1 MNVRAALAVNR
12 NAGRLMAL
20 YAAIEAAISAQAPAM
35 LPTPEGEAL
44 PVDRLAR
51 QFGLDDAAVIA
62 LLLAAAADLAPDAL
76 AGIRPDVALARQ
88 LGGEGMWLALC
99 PQAPLRRWRLIEL
112 EGGGALTTRLLR
124 IDERVLSHIVG
135 IDFCDARL
143 DGFLTA
149 IDVQQADTGCAAAAD
164 RIAAAWRADAEG
176 RWPVLHVSGADP
188 DTRRLLGATTAKR
201 CGFRPF
207 ALDRAAIPQGGY
219 ERTALIRLCEREM
232 MLANGALLIEGEE
245 AEAAT
250 RAFVDTIDAP
260 VILGGDP
267 PEGLVRAR
275 LRADAGRDER
285 NARLDQ
291 WRHALGAQAHLLPS
305 GAIER
310 VARQFELSAR
320 DIAAAA
326 LEATDPLAPVAQP
339 LADRLWIAARGY
351 ARVRL
356 SALAEPIDAAAGW
369 DDIVLPPDRIAQL
382 QAIAVHARRAA
393 QVEEDW
399 GWSARGRRGLGVTAL
414 FAGPS
419 GTGKTMAAEV
429 LARELRLDLYRI
441 DLSQVISKYIGETEK
456 NLRRI
461 FAAAEA
467 SGAILLF
474 DEADALF
481 GKRSE
486 VKDSHDRYAN
496 VEVSY
501 LLQRMEAYRGL
512 AILTTNLKGSLDGAF
527 LRRLRFVIDFPFP
540 DAAQRAAIW
549 ARIFPKETPV
559 EGLDPARLAR
569 LSVAGGAIRTI
580 AINAAFSA
588 AEDGAPVTQRH
599 VAAGAR
605 REYAKLEKP
614 VTAAE
619 FGSLE

>member
-1 MNVRAALAVNR
+1 MNARAALAVNR
-12 NAGRLMAL
+12 NAGRIMAL
-20 YAAIEAAISAQAPAM
+20 YAAIEAAISAQAPVT
-35 LPTPEGEAL
+35 LPPPEGEAL
-44 PVDRLAR
+44 PIDRLAR
-51 QFGLDDAAVIA
+51 QFGLDEAATIA
-62 LLLAAAADLAPDAL
+62 LLLAAEADLAPDAL
-76 AGIRPDVALARQ
+76 GGLRPDVALARQ

-112 EGGGALTTRLLR
+112 EGGGPLTTRLLR

-135 IDFCDARL
+135 MDYCDARL

-149 IDVQQADTGCAAAAD
+149 IDMQQADAGCGAAAD

-188 DTRRLLGATTAKR
+188 DARRLLGATTAKR

-232 MLANGALLIEGEE
+232 MLANGVLLIEGEE
-245 AEAAT
+245 SETTT
-250 RAFVDTIDAP
+250 RAFVEAIDAP
-260 VILGGDP
+260 VILVGDLP
-267 PEGLVRAR
+267 GALTRSR
-275 LRADAGRDER
+275 LRADAGRDDR
-285 NARLDQ
+285 ASRIDQ
-291 WRHALGAQAHLLPS
+291 WRHALGAQAHLLPP
-305 GAIER
+305 GAIEQ
-310 VARQFELSAR
+310 VARQFELGAR

-339 LADRLWIAARGY
+339 LADRLWTAARSY

-356 SALAEPIDAAAGW
+356 SALAEPIEAAAGW

-382 QAIAVHARRAA
+382 KDIAVHVRRAA

-429 LARELRLDLYRI
+429 LARELRLDLYRT

-512 AILTTNLKGSLDGAF
+512 AILTTNLKGSLDSAF

-549 ARIFPKETPV
+549 ARVFPKETPV
-559 EGLDPARLAR
+559 DGLDPARLAR

-588 AEDGAPVTQRH
+588 AEEGMPVTQRH
-599 VAAGAR
+599 VAAAAR